1 MSAIT
6 MVDYIVMMMMIMII
20 GLNEQDRIRK
30 AEKIFSHQTH
40 KTVTIVAF

>member
-1 MSAIT
+1 

-30 AEKIFSHQTH
+30 AEKIFSHQPH
-40 KTVTIVAF
+40 KTVTTVAF